1 MVDIEKNTSK
11 TSRFNTASRYIAWI
25 RNRSS
30 LVDRTTIGLYRPN
43 KGAQDNP
50 SQRRRPV
57 EHSVK
62 RERNVALARIRTVR
76 GDHVELVTTLPLKRN
91 MLLNEID
98 ASGS

>member
-1 MVDIEKNTSK
+1 MADIEKNTSK

-30 LVDRTTIGLYRPN
+30 LFDRTTISLYRPT
-43 KGAQDNP
+43 KGRKTTRVKGVGP
-50 SQRRRPV
+50 S
-57 EHSVK
+57 K

-91 MLLNEID
+91 ILLNEID
-98 ASGS
+98 AAGS